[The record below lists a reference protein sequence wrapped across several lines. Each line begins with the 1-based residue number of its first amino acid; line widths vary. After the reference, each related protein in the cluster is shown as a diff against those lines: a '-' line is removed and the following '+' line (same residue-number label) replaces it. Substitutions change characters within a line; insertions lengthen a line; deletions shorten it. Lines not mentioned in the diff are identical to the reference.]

1 MFFLLFSITEGEHC
15 RSAILWLG
23 LMALTIGLVIGVF
36 GQKVLGQFG
45 PSTLPPAPAGDPRFQ
60 VPLPPPPPGSTTM
73 PPSVPSAVREPAP
86 FPLQTATGP
95 DVVPPQIP
103 APAGF
108 SKQETQQV
116 SATNA
121 TVTLPPGTPS
131 LPPNAAPYSP
141 NGPRTYV
148 PNGVQPPLVGALDL
162 AVPGNDARPG
172 RNDSTVSTEW
182 IGPTQVKVGQP
193 ITCKIQVKNSGS
205 VAVRDVVVRHRLCD
219 GVQHRGSEPPAT
231 VEVRQLSWNIGTLE
245 AGATKCIEL
254 QLLAQARGP
263 LNCQATVTFTS
274 QSSLQVQVREPMLE
288 IKVKGPEKVVIGEPV
303 TFLIQLSNPGDA
315 ATEAVHVK
323 ATLPEG
329 LRHPKL
335 ETVKGRSLEMNA
347 APLQPKETRILQ
359 LVCQAQ
365 GSGVQQT
372 SFVASAD
379 SDLKSNDDVRVEI
392 LQPKLE
398 LTVAGPKLRYIDRHA
413 AYTLKVANPGS
424 APAMGVTL
432 TEVVPAGFKFQNAT
446 GAGRFDENT
455 AHRHLGPGRR
465 DAWPEPRAVARTG
478 AHAGRRPQACRPGR
492 LGTRLQDGSG
502 NAHPRRR
509 DFVRRGGHRQSG

>member
-1 MFFLLFSITEGEHC
+1 MVPASPEARPGPCFSCYFPSRREHAL
-15 RSAILWLG
+15 AILWLG

-193 ITCKIQVKNSGS
+193 ITC
-205 VAVRDVVVRHRLCD
+205 
-219 GVQHRGSEPPAT
+219 
-231 VEVRQLSWNIGTLE
+231 
-245 AGATKCIEL
+245 
-254 QLLAQARGP
+254 
-263 LNCQATVTFTS
+263 
-274 QSSLQVQVREPMLE
+274 
-288 IKVKGPEKVVIGEPV
+288 
-303 TFLIQLSNPGDA
+303 
-315 ATEAVHVK
+315 
-323 ATLPEG
+323 
-329 LRHPKL
+329 
-335 ETVKGRSLEMNA
+335 RSRSRTA
-347 APLQPKETRILQ
+347 APWRCT
-359 LVCQAQ
+359 
-365 GSGVQQT
+365 T
-372 SFVASAD
+372 SSFAIACATACS
-379 SDLKSNDDVRVEI
+379 I
-392 LQPKLE
+392 
-398 LTVAGPKLRYIDRHA
+398 A
-413 AYTLKVANPGS
+413 AAN
-424 APAMGVTL
+424 
-432 TEVVPAGFKFQNAT
+432 
-446 GAGRFDENT
+446 
-455 AHRHLGPGRR
+455 
-465 DAWPEPRAVARTG
+465 
-478 AHAGRRPQACRPGR
+478 RPQRSKSA
-492 LGTRLQDGSG
+492 S
-502 NAHPRRR
+502 
-509 DFVRRGGHRQSG
+509 